1 MERTDKYSL
10 QNFIFWFPHLK
21 YSGTVQVWNKM
32 KVSRWC
38 LNVPFGLNSPFKS
51 LKLTQTL
58 IKERLYPLSESDF
71 LAVCPTGADV
81 REDLKGAL
89 HGADISAEAW
99 GSSLLWAFQSQLDN
113 QTTCRV
119 TSSPLPSPLFLSALH
134 RHEEA
139 LVRLLALHLPGQ
151 ADKYRAKV
159 PNSTGKET
167 LPVSFGR
174 DWIHHFSKITHCA
187 EKGKRLKN
195 KHLVREREE

>member
-1 MERTDKYSL
+1 MVL
-10 QNFIFWFPHLK
+10 IFPLK
-21 YSGTVQVWNKM
+21 
-32 KVSRWC
+32 R
-38 LNVPFGLNSPFKS
+38 
-51 LKLTQTL
+51 
-58 IKERLYPLSESDF
+58 
-71 LAVCPTGADV
+71 
-81 REDLKGAL
+81 GAL
-89 HGADISAEAW
+89 LCYGLFRASWITRQHA
-99 GSSLLWAFQSQLDN
+99 GSL
-113 QTTCRV
+113 R
-119 TSSPLPSPLFLSALH
+119 LPSPLFLSTLH

-195 KHLVREREE
+195 KHLVRESEE

>member
-1 MERTDKYSL
+1 MNYDINTSL
-10 QNFIFWFPHLK
+10 FIQTVTWLHTGHLYGALTSFTK
-21 YSGTVQVWNKM
+21 LLRFILPSWKGPTSIVFRISSFGFHIRNIVVQYNM

-38 LNVPFGLNSPFKS
+38 LNVHFGVNSPFKL

-99 GSSLLWAFQSQLDN
+99 GSSLLWVFQSQLDN

-119 TSSPLPSPLFLSALH
+119 TSSPLPSLPLRTSQAWGSTSQTLGSP
-134 RHEEA
+134 
-139 LVRLLALHLPGQ
+139 LA
-151 ADKYRAKV
+151 RA
-159 PNSTGKET
+159 
-167 LPVSFGR
+167 GR
-174 DWIHHFSKITHCA
+174 QI
-187 EKGKRLKN
+187 
-195 KHLVREREE
+195 